1 MPRWTVQ
8 YVYLDDTGKTRV
20 SLETLEAETQ
30 EDARTLAAGQA
41 PAEEFMITVHQ
52 ESEEQLLGSVRHQA
66 LIMAGKMRKNFTPTD
81 VEESDDGPDGDEGV

>member
-20 SLETLEAETQ
+20 SLDTLEAETR
-30 EDARTLAAGQA
+30 EDARNLAAERA
-41 PAEEFMITVHQ
+41 PAAEFMITVHA

-66 LIMAGKMRKNFTPTD
+66 LIMAGKVRKNFTPTD
-81 VEESDDGPDGDEGV
+81 GSGGDDGDKGG